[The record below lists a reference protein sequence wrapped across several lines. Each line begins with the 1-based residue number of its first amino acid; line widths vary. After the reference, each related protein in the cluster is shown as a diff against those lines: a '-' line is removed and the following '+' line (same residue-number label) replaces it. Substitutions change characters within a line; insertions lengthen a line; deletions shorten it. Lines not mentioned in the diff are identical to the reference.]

1 MSARCALYGA
11 LTQIETNAV
20 NDRRSAAKRGASL
33 VPAA

>member
-1 MSARCALYGA
+1 MSDSYALYGA
-11 LTQIETNAV
+11 LTQIESNAI